1 MNATDFAVNTFS
13 YIWEKPVADCLD
25 HLADQGY
32 RAFEVLLT
40 APHLWPSDCDA
51 AARRDLARRL
61 DARGLEIVSLNI
73 GGFDNNLASPGA
85 DVRATSVA
93 LMGSVI
99 DLAGDLGGAGVV
111 LSPGTARAL
120 SAPPRDWMLG
130 WFHQAKEVLVRLAEA
145 RGVRLLIENIPYAF
159 LPDVDGILAAIDGLP
174 AERVGV
180 IYDVA
185 NGVYIR
191 EDPVAAVERIGDRL
205 HLVHL
210 SDTPLDVWRHAPV
223 GQGVV
228 PFADFGEALGR
239 VGYAGPNVLEI
250 ISDDAD
256 VDIRASA
263 EALVDVGW

>member
-13 YIWEKPVADCLD
+13 YIWDRSFADTAD

-51 AARRDLARRL
+51 TARRDLVRRL
-61 DARGLEIVSLNI
+61 DARGLRVVSLNI

-93 LMGSVI
+93 LMGAAI
-99 DLAGDLGGAGVV
+99 DLAGDLGGADLV

-120 SAPPRDWMLG
+120 SAPPKTWMVD
-130 WFHQAKEVLVRLAEA
+130 WFHQAMETLVPRAEA

-159 LPDVDGILAAIDGLP
+159 LPDVVGIMDAIDGLP
-174 AERVGV
+174 ATVGV
-180 IYDVA
+180 VYDVA

-191 EDPVAAVERIGDRL
+191 EDPVAAIERIGDRL

-228 PFADFGEALGR
+228 PFGDIGAALRR

-250 ISDDAD
+250 ISDDPDTA
-256 VDIRASA
+256 IRASA
-263 EALVDVGW
+263 ETLVGMDW